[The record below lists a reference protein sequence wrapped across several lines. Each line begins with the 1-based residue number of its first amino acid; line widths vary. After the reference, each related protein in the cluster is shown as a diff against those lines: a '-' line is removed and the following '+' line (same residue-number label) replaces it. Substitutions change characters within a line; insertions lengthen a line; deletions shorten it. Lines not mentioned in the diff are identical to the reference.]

1 MKEFKG
7 TTGPWYVTTGD
18 SNIPDVTNISGAEI
32 AYMSEW
38 PAGEHASN
46 ANLIAAAPELLEALR
61 QLRDYVEDMHSAQ
74 YGHHWKDESHPMFL
88 ASVAINKALGKD

>member
-7 TTGPWYVTTGD
+7 TKGEWTYLQQLGEVASKP
-18 SNIPDVTNISGAEI
+18 SGLI
-32 AYMSEW
+32 ADLVVN
-38 PAGEHASN
+38 GEEDHN
-46 ANLIAAAPELLEALR
+46 GRLIAAAPELFEALR

-88 ASVAINKALGKD
+88 AGVAINKALGKD